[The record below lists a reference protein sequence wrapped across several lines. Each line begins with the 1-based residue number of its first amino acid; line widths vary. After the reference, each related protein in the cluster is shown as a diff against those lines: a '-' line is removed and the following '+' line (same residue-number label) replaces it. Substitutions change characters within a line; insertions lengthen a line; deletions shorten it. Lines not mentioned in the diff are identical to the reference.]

1 MGHPHYSRLQ
11 KGGKR
16 QLSHSPPTGK
26 TGAVE
31 GLIFPNR
38 AKEGQMAAFCLG
50 DFTEKSKIRLSFWEM
65 CIRDRVTILSIDSDP
80 LAGPGGR
87 GEAVFAG
94 SGQGGV
100 PPQLCLHYSFQPP
113 VGKRHLSSL
122 PQKFA

>member
-31 GLIFPNR
+31 GLFFPNR

-50 DFTEKSKIRLSFWEM
+50 DFTEKSKIRLFFW
-65 CIRDRVTILSIDSDP
+65 
-80 LAGPGGR
+80 
-87 GEAVFAG
+87 
-94 SGQGGV
+94 
-100 PPQLCLHYSFQPP
+100 
-113 VGKRHLSSL
+113 GKRQLSFPPFCRHATL
-122 PQKFA
+122 FAATGDTGFADRARLASARPLRQIEHFET